1 MMDAFSFI
9 KTDLAENCDFRRN
22 FRVQTQI
29 RFILAIASR
38 LRTYSFSQIDTAVYP
53 VYTYSVLS

>member
-22 FRVQTQI
+22 FRVLTQI
-29 RFILAIASR
+29 RFIL
-38 LRTYSFSQIDTAVYP
+38 P
-53 VYTYSVLS
+53 

>member
-22 FRVQTQI
+22 FRVQT
-29 RFILAIASR
+29 
-38 LRTYSFSQIDTAVYP
+38 YSQIDTAVYP

>member
-9 KTDLAENCDFRRN
+9 KTDLAENCDFMRN

-29 RFILAIASR
+29 RFIL
-38 LRTYSFSQIDTAVYP
+38 P
-53 VYTYSVLS
+53 

>member
-29 RFILAIASR
+29 RSIL
-38 LRTYSFSQIDTAVYP
+38 P
-53 VYTYSVLS
+53 